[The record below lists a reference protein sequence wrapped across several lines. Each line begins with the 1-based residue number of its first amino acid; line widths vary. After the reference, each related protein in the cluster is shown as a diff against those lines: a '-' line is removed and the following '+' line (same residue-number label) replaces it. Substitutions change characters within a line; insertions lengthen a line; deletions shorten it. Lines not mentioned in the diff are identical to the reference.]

1 MYNIRCKSDY
11 ENLIRKLQ
19 QEALEVGGTYE
30 VVGETV
36 RIKSSTKDIKEMFDI
51 DDDFER
57 QFIEAIS
64 KFEDKNIGPYITSK
78 YFNLIPGVK
87 KAVKILFTDC
97 YESRRCVITF
107 PSEHCFQS
115 IQFLI
120 RENTVNVVCYMRSCN
135 VIKNLPHDIWICS
148 KLADIF
154 AGCITRMTGEK
165 LYKFYDIKMM
175 FGSLHVF
182 KEEIPDVL

>member
-1 MYNIRCKSDY
+1 MYNIRCKQDY

-19 QEALEVGGTYE
+19 QEASEVNGTYE
-30 VVGETV
+30 VIGETIQV
-36 RIKSSTKDIKEMFDI
+36 FGSTIAIKEIFGIDTEFEYQFLKSISTFD
-51 DDDFER
+51 EVV
-57 QFIEAIS
+57 
-64 KFEDKNIGPYITSK
+64 IGPYDTSK
-78 YFNLIPGVK
+78 YFNLIPTLK
-87 KAVKILFTDC
+87 KEVGHILSDC
-97 YESRRCVITF
+97 LTTRRCVITF
-107 PSEHCFQS
+107 PPEHCFQS

-148 KLADIF
+148 QMADIF
-154 AGCITRMTGEK
+154 SSYVENLTNEK
-165 LYKFYDIKMM
+165 LYTVNKIKMM